1 MYFYLMETCC
11 FFSRSKSPKQ
21 VVLIKE
27 NYKNKSNDYLKNKI
41 KKLDEKSS
49 RESCYCCLYTSCAV
63 TSIVSTFISKGT
75 LSSITIP
82 STLVTTISAKQS
94 QDKLDELNEKKKII
108 SDLLE
113 KRMKISI

>member
-1 MYFYLMETCC
+1 MEACCC
-11 FFSRSKSPKQ
+11 FSRPKSPKQ
-21 VVLIKE
+21 VDLIKE
-27 NYKNKSNDYLKNKI
+27 NYKNKSNNYLKNKI

-49 RESCYCCLYTSCAV
+49 KESCYCCLYSSCAI
-63 TSIVSTFISKGT
+63 TSIVATVASKGT
-75 LSSITIP
+75 LSTITIP

-94 QDKLDELNEKKKII
+94 QDKLDEINQKKKII